1 MDFRR
6 SDPDA
11 DRGVPGLGGAVVDD
25 DREVRLVGAVDR
37 RSAARAL
44 DLLHGTLTTVANA
57 HFGDD
62 SWLRPS

>member
-1 MDFRR
+1 MDFRG

-11 DRGVPGLGGAVVDD
+11 NRGAPGLGDAVLDD
-25 DREVRLVGAVDR
+25 DREVRVVGAVDR

-44 DLLHGTLTTVANA
+44 DLSHGTLTTVANA

-62 SWLRPS
+62 SRIRPS